1 MEKKLYFKFSDG
13 IDEQDII
20 MQLDGAM
27 EWIKGDVCEYKDG
40 DDPLP
45 EYTLVPIWMTDEEF
59 EKLSESE

>member
-13 IDEQDII
+13 LDNEGII

-27 EWIKGDVCEYKDG
+27 EWIKGDVCEFKEG

-45 EYTLVPIWMTDEEF
+45 EYTLEPVWMTDEEF
-59 EKLSESE
+59 EKLSEQE